1 MTTRPGQDMKVSHR
15 QEMEFNTKKGS
26 VIGFGR
32 SKRKTSS
39 NYYTLENKSIK
50 KSSMEK
56 DLGGTVLDNLWPEKH
71 LNSFVEETYNQVRN
85 IKVAFQYLDE
95 EMMMK

>member
-1 MTTRPGQDMKVSHR
+1 M
-15 QEMEFNTKKGS
+15 
-26 VIGFGR
+26 IGFGR

-56 DLGGTVLDNLWPEKH
+56 DLGVTVLDNLWPEKH
-71 LNSFVEETYNQVRN
+71 LNSFVGETYNQVRN